1 MKKARSRPKKEWGKD
16 LEWVKGVWEG
26 ERSERIKRDREKW
39 GRYRTD
45 PLYRNFIIL
54 NRSRCVE
61 RCRAL
66 KRRFLAVE
74 ELSRIYREVYTVKEA
89 LWIEQA
95 VEKLSSKQ
103 KVSRWNE
110 VAIEGYRECDKKQP
124 KGLDRW
130 PSYWEVSNSC
140 QDCLK
145 SVFQEEKNIDMNAI
159 KHAIH
164 QWSKQHFKL
173 SNSSLNKKIM
183 LSTWIQ
189 KIHTHTLNTSN
200 QFYISKI
207 S

>member
-1 MKKARSRPKKEWGKD
+1 MKNARSRPKKEWGKD

-110 VAIEGYRECDKKQP
+110 VAIEGYRECDKKQL
-124 KGLDRW
+124 KNLD
-130 PSYWEVSNSC
+130 S
-140 QDCLK
+140 QACLK
-145 SVFQEEKNIDMNAI
+145 IVFKKRKTEIWMQSSMPYN
-159 KHAIH
+159 
-164 QWSKQHFKL
+164 QWSKQHFKH
-173 SNSSLNKKIM
+173 SKSSLNKKNVKRIDP
-183 LSTWIQ
+183 
-189 KIHTHTLNTSN
+189 KCAHTLNTSN
-200 QFYISKI
+200 QFYILKTS
-207 S
+207 